1 MVHYNM
7 KITLVNHDEFVAI
20 FTFFC
25 YEDSMINR
33 ILIAPSL
40 LSADF
45 SNIREALTVIADAD
59 ADWIHL
65 DVMDGAFVP
74 NLTFGPKFVKD
85 LKPFTQKPLDV
96 HLMVNHPE
104 SMIDAFAEAGAQYI
118 TFHCEAAVHV
128 HRIIERIKEHECKAG
143 ISLVPS
149 TPVSLLTEILPFVDL
164 VLVMTVN
171 PGFGGQKMI
180 PEVLGKVRELDA
192 YRRENGYTYLI
203 SVDGGVNIQTAPA
216 VREAGAD
223 ILISGSAFFGADD
236 PFSVAKA
243 LRGNIEV

>member
-1 MVHYNM
+1 MIHYNM
-7 KITLVNHDEFVAI
+7 KITLVNHDDFVAI

-25 YEDSMINR
+25 YEDTMNTR

-45 SNIREALTVIADAD
+45 SNIREALAIIDNAD
-59 ADWIHL
+59 ADWVHL

-96 HLMVNHPE
+96 HLMVEHPE
-104 SMIDAFAEAGAQYI
+104 RMIDAFAGAGAQYI
-118 TFHCEAAVHV
+118 TFHCEAAVHI
-128 HRIIERIKEHECKAG
+128 HRIIERIKELGCKAG

-149 TPVSLLTEILPFVDL
+149 TPVSLLTEVLPFVDL

-180 PEVLGKVRELDA
+180 PEVLGKVRELNT
-192 YRRENGYTYLI
+192 YRRTNGYTYLI
-203 SVDGGVNIQTAPA
+203 SVDGGVNIQTASS

-223 ILISGSAFFGADD
+223 VLISGSAFFSADN
-236 PFSVAKA
+236 PHSVTKE